1 VDFYPEIVRI
11 HSVDTEGAVSE
22 DYRQERFESSSS
34 LYGIFKMLSIRDEQK
49 AAPDEQKEGASH
61 DENKMADSDDEN
73 IYHLDDFRIWMREA
87 LAVPNDPP
95 PAYDAVQS
103 LEGSDDKNDSLG
115 AQAQGD
121 SQVEGQV
128 STPSPEGDEEK
139 ASNGENKSKKPQD
152 GWVLIPKKEYAK
164 KLGDVAGFKPL
175 FEIAIEKQKSGW
187 STELF
192 LERHLVEKT
201 YHFYFFM
208 FKTDTSVA
216 T

>member
-1 VDFYPEIVRI
+1 MQELRYAFRTLIALRI
-11 HSVDTEGAVSE
+11 QCRRPNQHKT
-22 DYRQERFESSSS
+22 
-34 LYGIFKMLSIRDEQK
+34 I
-49 AAPDEQKEGASH
+49 
-61 DENKMADSDDEN
+61 
-73 IYHLDDFRIWMREA
+73 LD
-87 LAVPNDPP
+87 
-95 PAYDAVQS
+95 
-103 LEGSDDKNDSLG
+103 
-115 AQAQGD
+115 
-121 SQVEGQV
+121 
-128 STPSPEGDEEK
+128 
-139 ASNGENKSKKPQD
+139 
-152 GWVLIPKKEYAK
+152 KKEYAK